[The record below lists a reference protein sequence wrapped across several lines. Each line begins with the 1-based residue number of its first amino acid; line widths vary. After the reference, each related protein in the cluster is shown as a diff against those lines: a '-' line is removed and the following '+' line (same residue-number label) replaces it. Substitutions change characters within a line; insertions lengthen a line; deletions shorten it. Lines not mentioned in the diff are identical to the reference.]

1 MIKELFLAGLFAF
14 PNVAATPTVLSL
26 NNNTVKQLQLSDPE
40 QELNCLA
47 LNMYHEARGEG
58 TAGILAVSYV
68 VLNRVNDPRFP
79 DTICE
84 VVNQGHHI
92 KTKDGA
98 SQPIRN
104 KCQFSWY
111 CDGKSDQPKHERVYN
126 RLVSF
131 SRHILSNIINTK
143 QIDITDGALFYH
155 ANYVSPSWS
164 KTKQKTTEIGVHVFY
179 R

>member
-1 MIKELFLAGLFAF
+1 MIE
-14 PNVAATPTVLSL
+14 AALM
-26 NNNTVKQLQLSDPE
+26 
-40 QELNCLA
+40 CLA
-47 LNMYHEARGEG
+47 LNVYFEARNDSMVGQY
-58 TAGILAVSYV
+58 AVAQV
-68 VLNRVNDPRFP
+68 VMNRVQSSKFPNDV
-79 DTICE
+79 CS
-84 VVNQGHHI
+84 VVKQSRN
-92 KTKDGA
+92 DGT
-98 SQPIRN
+98 
-104 KCQFSWY
+104 CQFSWY
-111 CDGKSDQPKHERVYN
+111 CDGKSDQPKNERVYN